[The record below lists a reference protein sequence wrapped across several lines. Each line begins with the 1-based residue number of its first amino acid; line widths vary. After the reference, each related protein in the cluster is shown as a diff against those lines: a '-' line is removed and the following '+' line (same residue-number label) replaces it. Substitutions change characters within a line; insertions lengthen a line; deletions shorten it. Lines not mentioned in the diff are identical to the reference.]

1 VGSDRQLSSVVLRQ
15 RHDALLF
22 DEIGIALGSGG
33 ITIETRGGCKYRQLT
48 HGDSTA
54 PRNGGSC

>member
-1 VGSDRQLSSVVLRQ
+1 VGSDSQLSSVVLRQ

-33 ITIETRGGCKYRQLT
+33 ITIETRGGCKCRQLT
-48 HGDSTA
+48 HA
-54 PRNGGSC
+54 

>member
-22 DEIGIALGSGG
+22 DEIGIGIGSGG
-33 ITIETRGGCKYRQLT
+33 ITIETPWRMQYRQLT
-48 HGDSTA
+48 HE
-54 PRNGGSC
+54 